1 MSIIS
6 DIVYIV
12 EENIM
17 EVRIQTLE
25 IGNCPKY
32 IKTIKNYQKKNKGD
46 RDCKTD
52 DVEEFSYFM
61 TANL

>member
-1 MSIIS
+1 
-6 DIVYIV
+6 
-12 EENIM
+12 M

>member
-1 MSIIS
+1 MR
-6 DIVYIV
+6 
-12 EENIM
+12 

-32 IKTIKNYQKKNKGD
+32 IKAIKSYQKKNKAD

-52 DVEEFSYFM
+52 DVEEFSCFM
-61 TANL
+61 MVNL